1 MMGGSITTRN
11 NEWLLRTHRLI
22 ITHEMTNVGS
32 HREELMFHRITS
44 SCDRRRFFH

>member
-22 ITHEMTNVGS
+22 ITHEVTMLGATERS
-32 HREELMFHRITS
+32 
-44 SCDRRRFFH
+44 